1 MFQMFMQ
8 KHLFLKTKFM
18 LPQIE
23 EQHQIGMYFRNID
36 NLITLNER
44 KLNKLKQIKKALL
57 NKMFAKKINFFN
69 LGIDKRKIV
78 C

>member
-8 KHLFLKTKFM
+8 KHLFLKTKSM

-36 NLITLNER
+36 NLITLNEC

-57 NKMFAKKINFFN
+57 NKMF
-69 LGIDKRKIV
+69 V
-78 C
+78 

>member
-1 MFQMFMQ
+1 MF
-8 KHLFLKTKFM
+8 
-18 LPQIE
+18 PQIE

-57 NKMFAKKINFFN
+57 NKVFAKK
-69 LGIDKRKIV
+69 
-78 C
+78 

>member
-1 MFQMFMQ
+1 
-8 KHLFLKTKFM
+8 M

-23 EQHQIGMYFRNID
+23 EQHQIGMYFSID

-57 NKMFAKKINFFN
+57 NKVFAKK
-69 LGIDKRKIV
+69 
-78 C
+78 